1 MIKKVLFIFPV
12 LFISGVSALYAE
24 DSPAQAS
31 IARLPGGMEGRIS
44 LDLRNIDI
52 VDSLKY
58 LSMKTGLNIVTNKS
72 VSGRVTLSVE
82 NAVAKDIFDIM
93 LRSNNLAYDKKG
105 DIYNVM
111 TEAEYKALYGK
122 SFSDIRQVK
131 VLRLKYSIPEQAFG
145 FLDVLKS
152 DLGRVLVD
160 PESGSVLIMDSLDK
174 IEVMEKALQGFEEKN
189 IIQVFR
195 LNYAKAKD
203 VEEALKT
210 QLDLKKVGLIKA
222 DEKGN
227 QVIVQTL
234 PERMI
239 QIGGLIH
246 NLDQKTKEVLI
257 EARIVQIKLSNA
269 LDSSTQWE
277 GLFNLAVNEGLTY
290 LGSYPFSWTGAAST
304 DVWRSREQTF
314 HNVGSVG
321 SYPFSGTTT
330 SSSAGRKSIAT
341 QEMHLGLIGKHDFD
355 VILKLLQTLGETRII
370 SDPKLAVTNN
380 QEAKIHIGQRQAY
393 VTTTTTTG
401 SGGTGNT
408 ISEQVN
414 FVDVGVMLYVVPS
427 INYDGYVTMKVKAEV
442 NSVLDT
448 LTTPTGNK
456 IPIIDTSL
464 AETNVMIKE
473 GSTII
478 IGGLRKER
486 DVDVN
491 KQIPILGKIPLIGRL
506 FSEKSKTREFTDL
519 LIILT
524 PKMISGD
531 VLVARADGT
540 GAGRDALKS
549 TKDYSEAE
557 GRETVNLLPSEVRVP
572 LDKEGLKIKGVK
584 KIRH

>member
-1 MIKKVLFIFPV
+1 MIKKAPVIFLALFIF
-12 LFISGVSALYAE
+12 GVSALYAE

-72 VSGRVTLSVE
+72 VTGRVTLSVE
-82 NAVAKDIFDIM
+82 NAVAKDVFDIM
-93 LRSNNLAYDKKG
+93 LRSNSLAYDMKG

-111 TEAEYKALYGK
+111 TEVEYKGLYGK
-122 SFSDIRQVK
+122 TFSDVRQVK

-145 FLDVLKS
+145 FLDALKS
-152 DLGRVLVD
+152 DVGRVLVD
-160 PESGSVLIMDSLDK
+160 PESGSILVMDSPAK

-239 QIGGLIH
+239 QVGGLIQE
-246 NLDQKTKEVLI
+246 LDQKTKEVLI
-257 EARIVQIKLSNA
+257 EARIIQVKLSDETA
-269 LDSSTQWE
+269 SSTQWE
-277 GLFNLAVNEGLTY
+277 GLFNVAKNEGLTY
-290 LGSYPFSWTGAAST
+290 LGSYPFSWTGAGST

-314 HNVGSVG
+314 NNVGSVG

-330 SSSAGRKSIAT
+330 SSSAGKKSIAA

-355 VILKLLQTLGETRII
+355 IIMKLLQTLGETRIL

-380 QEAKIHIGQRQAY
+380 QEAKIHVGQRQAY

-442 NSVLDT
+442 NSVLET

-464 AETNVMIKE
+464 AETSVMLKE

-486 DVDVN
+486 NSEDD
-491 KQIPILGKIPLIGRL
+491 KQIPILGKIPLLGRF
-506 FSEKSKTREFTDL
+506 FSEKTKKKELTDL
-519 LIILT
+519 LIVLT

-531 VLVARADGT
+531 MLVAGTDGK
-540 GAGRDALKS
+540 GAGKDALKS
-549 TKDYSEAE
+549 IKDYSEAKDTE
-557 GRETVNLLPSEVRVP
+557 SVNLLPSEVHIP
-572 LDKEGLKIKGVK
+572 LDKEGLKIKGA
-584 KIRH
+584 KIIRR